1 MKRKLLILIML
12 ACFLFGCV
20 SLFPLAADNDDSDL
34 ILIFEENFEEYEKD
48 VNVSSTLMPNFFVC
62 DANAIGDGVIHVQES
77 ASGNLYL
84 KSHVFTQIYS
94 ATPIV
99 GAYEFSLDVH
109 EAQGQVQT
117 GVFIRAPK
125 TVAAYYEA
133 DGHPDTS
140 VCQAGLFLYTNGSRL
155 GVNVKTY
162 DENAASTARLQNNTV
177 YFPLPEGA
185 SYPYNLRVA
194 DSGTDISIYVNDTL
208 ICRVTFTNPG
218 QVYGNH
224 ESEGKFFGEAK
235 LLDAEGNEKGTYTN
249 PLMSSD
255 AAYIG
260 WTTRAADMIVDNVTV
275 KVEAA
280 YQAVLTIHQL
290 PAKVTEKNLEDA
302 KELVAAARAMY
313 DALPEDKRAL
323 VVNFAKLS
331 KTESAIEAL
340 ENVTEAPTEAP
351 TEEPTEAPS
360 EVPTEPSETP
370 SEAPTDAITQ
380 PSETPTETLTDP
392 FENTE
397 FPENGSGE
405 SGEVATEELTDAGS
419 NVKTLDDSLAL
430 WILIAIMIVAVCGT
444 AGYITV
450 KVRK

>member
-1 MKRKLLILIML
+1 MKRKLPIFIIL
-12 ACFLFGCV
+12 ACLLFGCV
-20 SLFPLAADNDDSDL
+20 SLFPLAAEGDGSDL

-62 DANAIGDGVIHVQES
+62 DYNSIGDGVIHVQES

-140 VCQAGLFLYTNGSRL
+140 VCQAGLFLYTAGNRL

-177 YFPLPEGA
+177 NFSLPAGV

-194 DSGTDISIYVNDTL
+194 DSGSEITVYVNDTL
-208 ICRVTFTNPG
+208 ICRVTFSNPG

-235 LLDAEGNEKGTYTN
+235 LFDAEGNEKGSYTN

-260 WTTRAADMIVDNVTV
+260 WTTRAADMIVDNITV

-280 YQAVLTIHQL
+280 YQAMLVINQL
-290 PAKVTEKNLEDA
+290 PTKVTNQNIADA
-302 KELVAAARAMY
+302 KELATTARELY
-313 DALPEDKRAL
+313 DALPDDKKAL
-323 VVNFAKLS
+323 VINIGKLT
-331 KTESAIEAL
+331 KAEASIVEL
-340 ENVTEAPTEAP
+340 ENVTEAPTEP
-351 TEEPTEAPS
+351 VETPTEAP
-360 EVPTEPSETP
+360 TEP
-370 SEAPTDAITQ
+370 I
-380 PSETPTETLTDP
+380 ETPTEALTESTEASTEAVATDP
-392 FENTE
+392 AETLSE
-397 FPENGSGE
+397 AVTASAE
-405 SGEVATEELTDAGS
+405 ATENEAETK
-419 NVKTLDDSLAL
+419 VVDDSLAI
-430 WILIAIMIVAVCGT
+430 WILIAIMIVVLCGT